1 MIVVKCVVDCL
12 LFKHIVSV
20 SDLEGYLAAV
30 PVWKRFGLEPK
41 SRLLV
46 RHLGLRRAAAA
57 VDNVQSCTD
66 QRRCASL

>member
-30 PVWKRFGLEPK
+30 PV
-41 SRLLV
+41 
-46 RHLGLRRAAAA
+46 
-57 VDNVQSCTD
+57 
-66 QRRCASL
+66 